1 MTFASDRISANQESL
16 VKQRYETQSKERI
29 ARTSRF
35 SFDPEKIMQHVRS
48 HIIGQQAALDEIE
61 NMLITV
67 KADFNA
73 PTRPLAVTLM
83 LGPTGVGK
91 TETVRLIAEAIHGK
105 PDAFCRID
113 MNTLAQEHYAA
124 ALTGAPPGYV
134 GSKEGNTLFDE
145 SQIQGSFTKPGIVLF
160 DEIEKASTEVIRGLL
175 NVLETGTLKLTAG
188 TKMLDFKNCL
198 IFMTSNV
205 AAKDAQTRLRQLEK
219 LPKVF
224 QQVARLIKL
233 DDQQI
238 TERALFKKF
247 DPEFLNRIERILHY
261 QAVDAD
267 VAPTLVALELKKLNQ
282 RLQKQSRSVE
292 LTTAATQFLSTGHDI
307 RFGARGLG
315 RRFRTLVE
323 PALARHLMQ
332 HLDASQINIDYDG
345 KTIQVQSAPV
355 ESVIDDPLLMMDDKS
370 NNSKNQLY
378 STSIKGID
386 HATY

>member
-1 MTFASDRISANQESL
+1 MTFASDRISANQETL
-16 VKQRYETQSKERI
+16 AKQRYDMQSKERI

-35 SFDPEKIMQHVRS
+35 SFDPDLVMQHVRDR
-48 HIIGQQAALDEIE
+48 IIGQSEALDEIE
-61 NMLITV
+61 NMLVTV
-67 KADFNA
+67 KADFNS
-73 PTRPLAVTLM
+73 PNRPLSVTLM

-145 SQIQGSFTKPGIVLF
+145 AHIQGSFSKPGIVLF

-188 TKMLDFKNCL
+188 TKVLDFKNCM

-205 AAKDAQTRLRQLEK
+205 GAKDAQARLKQLAK
-219 LPKVF
+219 LPKPL
-224 QQVARLIKL
+224 QKLARFGKL
-233 DDQQI
+233 DDTEI
-238 TERALFKKF
+238 TNKALHKKF

-261 QAVDAD
+261 QAVESDFAS
-267 VAPTLVALELKKLNQ
+267 TLVDLEVEKLNQ
-282 RLQKQSRSVE
+282 RLRKQSRTIE
-292 LTTAATQFLSTGHDI
+292 LSSRANTFLSTGHDV

-315 RRFRTLVE
+315 RRFRVLIE
-323 PALARHLMQ
+323 PKLAKFFMQ
-332 HLDASQINIDYDG
+332 HPEASHIRIDYDHQG
-345 KTIQVQSAPV
+345 IIVHAIVSETLSEITDLNIEAV
-355 ESVIDDPLLMMDDKS
+355 DD
-370 NNSKNQLY
+370 NTKN
-378 STSIKGID
+378 
-386 HATY
+386 

>member
-1 MTFASDRISANQESL
+1 MTFASDRIHANQESL
-16 VKQRYETQSKERI
+16 AKQRYDMQSKECI

-35 SFDPEKIMQHVRS
+35 SFDPEKVMQHVRG
-48 HIIGQQAALDEIE
+48 HIIGQRAALDEIE
-61 NMLITV
+61 NMLLTV

-145 SQIQGSFTKPGIVLF
+145 ALIQGSFSKPGIVLF

-188 TKMLDFKNCL
+188 TKVLDFKNCM

-205 AAKDAQTRLRQLEK
+205 GAKDAQARLRQLAK
-219 LPKVF
+219 LPKPI
-224 QQVARLIKL
+224 QKLARLAKL
-233 DDQQI
+233 DDSQI
-238 TERALFKKF
+238 TERALYKKF
-247 DPEFLNRIERILHY
+247 DPEFLNRIERILNY
-261 QAVDAD
+261 EAVEAD
-267 VAPTLVALELKKLNQ
+267 FAPTLVSLEIEKLNQ
-282 RLQKQSRSVE
+282 RLCKQSRTVE
-292 LTTAATQFLSTGHDI
+292 LTPAATQFLSTGHDV
-307 RFGARGLG
+307 RFGARGLS
-315 RRFRTLVE
+315 RRFRVLVE
-323 PALARHLMQ
+323 PQLARFFIQ
-332 HLDASQINIDYDG
+332 HPEAGQIIIDYDG
-345 KTIQVQSAPV
+345 KTIQVQSVPV
-355 ESVIDDPLLMMDDKS
+355 ESVIEDPLFIMDDTG
-370 NNSKNQLY
+370 NNIKN
-378 STSIKGID
+378 
-386 HATY
+386 

>member
-1 MTFASDRISANQESL
+1 MTFASDRISANQETL
-16 VKQRYETQSKERI
+16 AKQRYDMQSKQRI

-35 SFDPEKIMQHVRS
+35 SFDPDLVMQHVRD
-48 HIIGQQAALDEIE
+48 HIIGQSEALDEIE
-61 NMLITV
+61 NMLVTV

-73 PTRPLAVTLM
+73 QNRPLSVTLM

-145 SQIQGSFTKPGIVLF
+145 AAIQGNFSKPGIVLF

-188 TKMLDFKNCL
+188 TKVLDFKNCM

-205 AAKDAQTRLRQLEK
+205 GAKDAQSRLQQIAK
-219 LPKVF
+219 LPKTL
-224 QQVARLIKL
+224 QKLARWSKL
-233 DDQQI
+233 DDSEI
-238 TERALFKKF
+238 TNKALHKKF
-247 DPEFLNRIERILHY
+247 DPEFLNRIERILAY
-261 QAVDAD
+261 QAVEAD
-267 VAPTLVALELKKLNQ
+267 FAATLVDLEVEKLNH
-282 RLQKQSRSVE
+282 RLRKQSRTVE
-292 LTTAATQFLSTGHDI
+292 LSHRAHVFLSTGHDV

-315 RRFRTLVE
+315 RRFRILVE
-323 PALARHLMQ
+323 PKLAKFLIHQPEVSHIM
-332 HLDASQINIDYDG
+332 IDYDE
-345 KTIQVQSAPV
+345 KCIKAYAIDVDAVLEQVELHQ
-355 ESVIDDPLLMMDDKS
+355 
-370 NNSKNQLY
+370 N
-378 STSIKGID
+378 
-386 HATY
+386 ATTETTQN